1 MSKYQF
7 QTEYNNL
14 LNQGIN
20 EIYAKIILADKYKDI
35 IDAKEIIEHLAEEN
49 NEIYNAILEGGF
61 VPLHLTEN
69 NISPIIIQYAT
80 KEESSKTEESIKA
93 ETETE
98 SECETEH

>member
-35 IDAKEIIEHLAEEN
+35 IDAKEIIESLAEEN
-49 NEIYNAILEGGF
+49 NEIYNAIIEGGF
-61 VPLHLTEN
+61 TPLHLSEN
-69 NISPIIIQYAT
+69 NISPIIIQDAP
-80 KEESSKTEESIKA
+80 KEESCKTEESC

-98 SECETEH
+98 TVSNCETEH